1 MRKENHQSKL
11 DRSINP
17 DEPAFYWRPK
27 FKTKMLGRIDQLTN
41 LAEKN
46 KTSIMNKKNVQ
57 KLLVENKRIIQ
68 CHNSRNCHIIFY
80 TIQTSI
86 KNANQ

>member
-27 FKTKMLGRIDQLTN
+27 FKTIILGLRDQLN
-41 LAEKN
+41 
-46 KTSIMNKKNVQ
+46 
-57 KLLVENKRIIQ
+57 
-68 CHNSRNCHIIFY
+68 
-80 TIQTSI
+80 QTDR
-86 KNANQ
+86 KEQN